1 MPPRA
6 RPGDRAAVE
15 AALGARHLAALEGLC
30 ATLGVPRD
38 RWQGVPA
45 LQVVFETA
53 AAVRLA
59 AELEGGDVR
68 ALERAAGLLG
78 LEPATV
84 LTRVRRFGTV
94 S

>member
-1 MPPRA
+1 M
-6 RPGDRAAVE
+6 
-15 AALGARHLAALEGLC
+15 
-30 ATLGVPRD
+30 
-38 RWQGVPA
+38 PA